1 MRHPF
6 AATLVSLAFVLAGFA
21 LSAPAQEV
29 GNAKRGLA
37 LAQTSCAECHVI
49 RAGAPGPSLANT
61 APSFVKLA
69 NTPGVNA
76 MALYV
81 ALQTS
86 HKQMPN
92 LILPTNERDDVVA
105 YILTLKRP
113 K

>member
-1 MRHPF
+1 MQR
-6 AATLVSLAFVLAGFA
+6 ALAVALVFFSLSL
-21 LSAPAQEV
+21 PAQAQDQ
-29 GNAKRGLA
+29 GDAKKGLK
-37 LAQTSCAECHVI
+37 LAQGVCAECHAI
-49 RAGAPGPSLANT
+49 RGQGRSPEKE

-92 LILPTNERDDVVA
+92 LTLPRNERDDVVA
-105 YILTLKRP
+105 YILSLKQRN
-113 K
+113 